1 MRQHANA
8 FDLIRLT
15 AAGMVL
21 WSHQHGL
28 MGVPESGVDLF
39 RASAG
44 GVGVL
49 IFFVVSGYLNT
60 LSVIRRHSAL
70 SFLAGRALRIYP
82 ALIVCV
88 GFTVLLG
95 ACVAP
100 DLGIYLDF
108 KLLSFIGKGITL
120 FTGVKAGVSHPVFA
134 GNAIPNAL
142 NGSLWTLPYEVKMY
156 VILAICF
163 VALRYNHV
171 AALVISAC
179 GLLAIGFSALDSFWL
194 HFSAM
199 FIAGSFVAAVQ
210 KVKNLFVAILA
221 VLLIAGLFAVI
232 GRQLFACYMVLA
244 AAAISL
250 GCVRLPSWLRPRLDL
265 SYAIYLYAFPIQQ
278 ISAMLTKNFWAG
290 LLFSAIV
297 TVMLALL
304 SAVFVERPAQRLLR
318 GTGEARQGFALAVG
332 KAGTEGVETI

>member
-39 RASAG
+39 RESAG

-60 LSVIRRHSAL
+60 LSAIRRHSAS
-70 SFLAGRALRIYP
+70 SFLAGRAVRIYP

-100 DLGIYLDF
+100 NLGTYLDF

-163 VALRYNHV
+163 VALRYNNV
-171 AALVISAC
+171 AALVVSAC
-179 GLLAIGFSALDSFWL
+179 GLLAIGFSALDLFWL

-199 FIAGSFVAAVQ
+199 FMAGSFVAAVQ

-250 GCVRLPSWLRPRLDL
+250 GCARLPSWLRPRLDL

-290 LLFSAIV
+290 LVFSAIV
-297 TVMLALL
+297 TGVLALL
-304 SAVFVERPAQRLLR
+304 SAVFVEGPALRWLR
-318 GTGEARQGFALAVG
+318 GTGEARQTFVLAVG